1 MNDAQTWTAI
11 GGMLALLFALMTLMM
26 RLFGQ
31 VLDARIEGV
40 VTRIDGLTVVV
51 AHGFEQVDRRF
62 EQVDKRF
69 EQVDK
74 RFEQMDNR
82 LDRMEGRID
91 NLDADVRAITRRLMD
106 GPDAA

>member
-40 VTRIDGLTVVV
+40 VTRIDGLAVVV
-51 AHGFEQVDRRF
+51 AHGF